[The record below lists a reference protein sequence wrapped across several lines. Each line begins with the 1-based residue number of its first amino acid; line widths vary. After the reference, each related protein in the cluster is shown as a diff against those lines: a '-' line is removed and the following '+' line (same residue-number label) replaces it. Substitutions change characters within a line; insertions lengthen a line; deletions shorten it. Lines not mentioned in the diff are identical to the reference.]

1 MDTGRGDPHHP
12 RVVSDM
18 AGSPVWE
25 RLGRLLSSNQHVVIS
40 GEAGVGKSCAV
51 RLLLAGHIGLWFRCS
66 ADPSLRDGRDRIKE
80 AARRRGPAGT
90 VNWIVLEHADL
101 LLADAQAFL
110 RRVIETAVGS
120 TRFLLEVRD
129 LGAVTEPLLS
139 RTVLFNVPPL
149 LDYEVRAEILRRV
162 PTLGLPA
169 ASRLAT
175 QAGGNVRWAVLQALG
190 RGDGFLDATL
200 TEGKEAEADVT
211 DWPALLALMEKLQ
224 QTGSSPRAYL
234 GDQVTAD
241 VWDRPG
247 GACPWAILA
256 TTLAADLA

>member
-1 MDTGRGDPHHP
+1 MERMDTNRGDPAYP
-12 RVVSDM
+12 RSVADM
-18 AGSPVWE
+18 AGTAVWE
-25 RLGRLLSSNQHVVIS
+25 RLRRLLTTNQHVVVA
-40 GEAGVGKSCAV
+40 GDAGVGKSCAA

-80 AARRRGPAGT
+80 AARRRGPIGSI
-90 VNWIVLEHADL
+90 NWIVLEHADL

-149 LDYEVRAEILRRV
+149 LDYEVRAEIQRRV
-162 PTLGLPA
+162 PSIEISMAGK
-169 ASRLAT
+169 LAT
-175 QAGGNVRWAVLQALG
+175 QAGGNVRWGVLQALG
-190 RGDGFLDATL
+190 GGDGYLDSSVTCDGGEIRDWLSLL
-200 TEGKEAEADVT
+200 TI
-211 DWPALLALMEKLQ
+211 MESIQ

-234 GDQVTAD
+234 GDQVTAES
-241 VWDRPG
+241 WDRPG
-247 GACPWAILA
+247 GACPWANLAATLA
-256 TTLAADLA
+256 TDLT

>member
-1 MDTGRGDPHHP
+1 MDTLRGDPNFP
-12 RVVSDM
+12 RSVSDM
-18 AGSPVWE
+18 AGSAVWS
-25 RLGRLLSSNQHVVIS
+25 RLQGLLATNQHVVIA
-40 GEAGVGKSCAV
+40 GEAGVGKSCAA

-162 PTLGLPA
+162 PALGLPA

-190 RGDGFLDATL
+190 GGDGFLDATL
-200 TEGKEAEADVT
+200 TESDVT
-211 DWPALLALMEKLQ
+211 DWPAMLAFMEKLQ

-234 GDQVTAD
+234 GDQVTAET
-241 VWDRPG
+241 WDRPG

-256 TTLAADLA
+256 ATLAADLS